1 MPARVQLAPETIAAL
16 LGGIVDGRTTSDL
29 AAALGLNWY
38 TANWWARRERT
49 GVPWAEPVAPYS
61 CTVCG
66 EAGIGTPRRAI
77 HPACETAWRNAY
89 ASGRR
94 RAGIAKPSTPY
105 VETYREE
112 HPDGRA
118 RDRLAERERVRRR
131 GREPDIAR
139 AHEYDRA
146 ASERLAELATTRG
159 PFDDD
164 EIEALLAR
172 ARDRAEDIAADLGRS
187 LWSVRHA
194 RARALRERPRLAAI
208 VRGALAD
215 RSAGHWLWPD
225 AVAREP
231 IAAEAF
237 ALTYPGRGFPGP
249 CPTNAACIRP
259 SHAVR

>member
-29 AAALGLNWY
+29 AA
-38 TANWWARRERT
+38 
-49 GVPWAEPVAPYS
+49 
-61 CTVCG
+61 
-66 EAGIGTPRRAI
+66 
-77 HPACETAWRNAY
+77 
-89 ASGRR
+89 
-94 RAGIAKPSTPY
+94 K
-105 VETYREE
+105 
-112 HPDGRA
+112 
-118 RDRLAERERVRRR
+118 
-131 GREPDIAR
+131 
-139 AHEYDRA
+139 
-146 ASERLAELATTRG
+146 
-159 PFDDD
+159 
-164 EIEALLAR
+164 
-172 ARDRAEDIAADLGRS
+172 LGRS

-208 VRGALAD
+208 VPGALAD